1 MAANSVKVGVMVY
14 SVKVEFVFQKEW
26 EYINNRNSKND
37 ENKAPC
43 KIDLQLEL
51 NESFFFKFQSLSID
65 EKAEESL
72 KDSDGNIEFMGSFS
86 ISARQCFLS
95 T

>member
-26 EYINNRNSKND
+26 EYINNRNSNND

-43 KIDLQLEL
+43 KIDL
-51 NESFFFKFQSLSID
+51 
-65 EKAEESL
+65 
-72 KDSDGNIEFMGSFS
+72 
-86 ISARQCFLS
+86 
-95 T
+95 